1 MKILKKNKLIPA
13 VLCTCTAAVLVCIGI
28 ARHVHRLNAP
38 EKAVRDSLALIEQLD
53 SKDAADLFAPSASG
67 AQSASFSDLSDTGR
81 EALRAYFSG
90 FSFRILDSHIDG
102 ESAAVDVEATGFDAD
117 ALARAIRETQLRQ
130 EYNEKFS
137 DTSTENHNEDTLSSV
152 GQEDKVF
159 TLMKNALSDGSFQK
173 TATRETLHLT
183 KSKGNWTVVSDNALR
198 TLLTGGLIEKLNDP
212 DLLSPDDVLSVYLD
226 RYKTMSPQEWAAE
239 LNSPNLFQTSS
250 QDSEQLGDLYYQ
262 KAASVFKYTI
272 DEVRTEGSVAQ
283 ASIQVTVVNM
293 SSVLSSYRQ
302 KLIAYAKTTDSIT
315 ADDSALSSK
324 SISLLR
330 EALEENADPKTV
342 PVSIRLENSKSG
354 WQIVDTSGLTNALLG
369 DMTSATDLFHES

>member
-1 MKILKKNKLIPA
+1 M
-13 VLCTCTAAVLVCIGI
+13 
-28 ARHVHRLNAP
+28 
-38 EKAVRDSLALIEQLD
+38 
-53 SKDAADLFAPSASG
+53 
-67 AQSASFSDLSDTGR
+67 
-81 EALRAYFSG
+81 
-90 FSFRILDSHIDG
+90 
-102 ESAAVDVEATGFDAD
+102 EATGFDAD
-117 ALARAIRETQLRQ
+117 ALARAIRKTQLRQ

-137 DTSTENHNEDTLSSV
+137 DTSTENPDEDDLSGE

-173 TATRETLHLT
+173 TETSETLHLT
-183 KSKGNWTVVSDNALR
+183 KSRGSWTVISDSALR

-212 DLLSPDDVLSVYLD
+212 DLLSPEDVLSVYLD
-226 RYKTMSPQEWAAE
+226 RFKTMSPQEWAAE

-250 QDSEQLGDLYYQ
+250 QDSEQLSELFYQ

-272 DEVRTEGSVAQ
+272 DEVRAEGSVAQ
-283 ASIQVTVVNM
+283 VSTQVTVVDM

-324 SISLLR
+324 SVSLLR

-342 PVSIRLENSKSG
+342 SVSIRLENSKSG

-369 DMTSATDLFHES
+369 DMTAATDLFHES

>member
-1 MKILKKNKLIPA
+1 M
-13 VLCTCTAAVLVCIGI
+13 
-28 ARHVHRLNAP
+28 
-38 EKAVRDSLALIEQLD
+38 
-53 SKDAADLFAPSASG
+53 
-67 AQSASFSDLSDTGR
+67 
-81 EALRAYFSG
+81 
-90 FSFRILDSHIDG
+90 
-102 ESAAVDVEATGFDAD
+102 EATGFDAD

-137 DTSTENHNEDTLSSV
+137 DTSTENHNEDTLSSG

-283 ASIQVTVVNM
+283 ASIQVTVV
-293 SSVLSSYRQ
+293 
-302 KLIAYAKTTDSIT
+302 IAYAKTTDSIT

>member
-90 FSFRILDSHIDG
+90 FSFRILDSHIDD
-102 ESAAVDVEATGFDAD
+102 ETAAVDVEATGFDAD

-137 DTSTENHNEDTLSSV
+137 DTSTENHNEGTLSS
-152 GQEDKVF
+152 GRQEDKVF

-183 KSKGNWTVVSDNALR
+183 KSKGNWT
-198 TLLTGGLIEKLNDP
+198 